1 MAPPAVIPE
10 GPPAVR
16 VPRGRLYSVDLASTT
31 AAYPFGRETFTRCED
46 AERFID
52 EFRRD
57 EPELAAELTMEER

>member
-1 MAPPAVIPE
+1 
-10 GPPAVR
+10 
-16 VPRGRLYSVDLASTT
+16 LYSVDLASTT